1 MASRASARRRAFRKP
16 GFRRVLVVVL
26 LVLAALLYYKP
37 LRAYM
42 STRDTL
48 DQRRAEVRALVA
60 QQRELRH
67 RLAVANSPS
76 ALVSEA
82 RRLGYVKPGERLYI
96 VKGIEA
102 WRHRHRATIQ
112 GRG

>member
-1 MASRASARRRAFRKP
+1 MAARRRTSRKL

-26 LVLAALLYYKP
+26 LLLAALLYYKP
-37 LRAYM
+37 LRSYM

-48 DQRRAEVRALVA
+48 DDRRSEVRSLEAT
-60 QQRELRH
+60 QRELR
-67 RLAVANSPS
+67 RQLAVANSPS

-102 WRHRHRATIQ
+102 WRRRHRATI
-112 GRG
+112 